1 MAPIATLDLKPSL
14 ASTILDPMV
23 FPSSSADKRLRE
35 LWYMHG
41 EPHSTK
47 FSNPKL
53 TSVAALVEHNAAT
66 QPSQPA
72 FIYPVGNSF
81 DILDWAQVHQLSCKA
96 SEYYREQFQRQ
107 LDIANDIGKQPT
119 FALLGTGSSIAYL
132 ITQIALN
139 RLRVRT
145 LLLSNKNSTET
156 RNHLLKVCNA
166 VAIIVDEAN
175 EASLRGDDDGCE
187 LPVTQLVGLNELQR
201 RSGIDGKTLVAYE
214 TNDEWNLHSMII
226 HSSGSTG
233 VPKPIIHTNRSLCQI
248 GRMYRLMPE
257 YFIENWYLC
266 FPLFHIAGLSIALSG
281 IPNGLPTTLPPEK
294 WPPAPSAILSAWKTL
309 DSLGY
314 PADCLHCAPS
324 VIEDLVE
331 YISLTTKDFTPF
343 TRLKVLQPG
352 GAPLL
357 PTTLSKLQSL
367 GVNIKTTYGTTETGP
382 PFRTI
387 PHTRENPDVYRFRNL
402 YPESPFVR
410 MEPVGEGLFECVVY
424 KGFPLAAELWLDDD
438 APNPYRTGDLFL
450 EEPPASGYFVLQGRR
465 DDILVHSNGEKSHAA
480 ALAMALEEDK
490 TSVVKKTAV
499 FGTGKPCPSVV
510 VEVDWDRVDSQ
521 RLGKNLEE
529 AVWSSVSCVNEK
541 SPMYSR
547 IPRQLMLILER
558 GETLPVTP
566 KGNVRRNIAWGL
578 FGHRVEDLYDRFL
591 GKSETVPCL
600 TDGPIDEGGSSTMQT
615 VQEVVADTFGV
626 MVEEVKPDRNWYELG
641 LDSLKAVE
649 IRSKLVRSFGNFPLM
664 FVFEYPTAE
673 GLFNFL
679 RRSGDAT
686 FSANG
691 MINKERHEWIK
702 STIQRLNSEVDHWAQ
717 STGSTA
723 ECNDGEVVYLT
734 GASGSLG
741 NALLE
746 VLVQLSSVKAVYCAV
761 RGTDPQARV
770 VESLRARGYPEE
782 IYQSDKIRG
791 IGYDMTDERLGVDQ
805 QTYQKLA
812 DEVTVVMHNAWKLDF
827 NQPVQ
832 QFEADCL
839 RGTMSLMSF
848 CLKGKKKTLSFM
860 SSVAAA
866 MGSPAGTVVPELPLG
881 PDPANA
887 LATGYA
893 QSKFIVE
900 QLTQHYASS
909 HNVPVRVLRVGQL
922 CGHTRLG
929 TWNHTEMWPIMMMTG
944 LDFLSAMPVLK
955 TEVDWLPVDVCAE
968 AIQEAVLTSRE
979 ASYTVTNLT
988 NPDTISWD
996 ELLETLE
1003 EASGRQFERLAMRE
1017 WVARLE
1023 AKSNG
1028 STGAN
1033 QTPAMKL
1040 LGFFQAMAEGGG
1052 NGEGVTFKTRADSG
1066 RHVDVAMVRGWLDS
1080 WRQEGKLV

>member
-14 ASTILDPMV
+14 APTTLDPMV
-23 FPSSSADKRLRE
+23 FPSPSADKRLRE

-96 SEYYREQFQRQ
+96 SEYYGEQFHGQ
-107 LDIANDIGKQPT
+107 LDAANETGQQPT
-119 FALLGTGSSIAYL
+119 FALLGTGSSISYL
-132 ITQIALN
+132 IAQIALS

-145 LLLSNKNSTET
+145 LLLSNENSAET
-156 RNHLLKVCNA
+156 RHHLLKVCNA
-166 VAIIVDEAN
+166 VAVI
-175 EASLRGDDDGCE
+175 
-187 LPVTQLVGLNELQR
+187 LVGLNELQR
-201 RSGIDGKTLVAYE
+201 RSDMDEKTLAAYE

-233 VPKPIIHTNRSLCQI
+233 VPKPIVHTNRSLCQI
-248 GRMYRLMPE
+248 GRMYKLMPE

-294 WPPAPSAILSAWKTL
+294 WPPAPSAILSAWNTL

-331 YISLTTKDFTPF
+331 YISLTTKDFTPL
-343 TRLKVLQPG
+343 TKLKVLQPG

-382 PFRTI
+382 PLRTI

-410 MEPVGEGLFECVVY
+410 MEPAGEGLFEFVVY

-438 APNPYRTGDLFL
+438 DDDAPKPYRTSDLFL
-450 EEPPASGYFVLQGRR
+450 KEPPASGYFVLQGRR

-490 TSVVKKTAV
+490 TSAVKKTAV

-510 VEVDWDRVDSQ
+510 VEVDWDRVDDQ
-521 RLGKNLEE
+521 RLGKDLEE
-529 AVWSSVSCVNEK
+529 AVWSAVSRVNEK
-541 SPMYSR
+541 TPTYSR
-547 IPRQLMLILER
+547 IPRQLMLILAR
-558 GETLPVTP
+558 GEALPVTP
-566 KGNVRRNIAWGL
+566 KGNVRRTIAWGL
-578 FGHRVEDLYDRFL
+578 FGHRVEDSYDGFL
-591 GKSETVPCL
+591 GKSETVPGL
-600 TDGPIDEGGSSTMQT
+600 IVDGPVDEGGSPTMQT
-615 VQEVVADTFGV
+615 VQDAVADTFGV
-626 MVEEVKPDRNWYELG
+626 MVKEVRPDGNWYDLG

-673 GLFNFL
+673 ALFDFL
-679 RRSGDAT
+679 IRSGDAT
-686 FSANG
+686 FSANDK
-691 MINKERHEWIK
+691 INKERHEWIK
-702 STIQRLNSEVDHWAQ
+702 STVRRLNGEVDNWAQ
-717 STGSTA
+717 STESSTA
-723 ECNDGEVVYLT
+723 DAKDCEVVYLT

-770 VESLRARGYPEE
+770 TESLKARGYPEN

-791 IGYDMTDERLGVDQ
+791 IGYDMTDERLGVDRR
-805 QTYQKLA
+805 TYRKLA
-812 DEVTVVMHNAWKLDF
+812 DEVTVVMHNAWKLDY

-848 CLKGKKKTLSFM
+848 CLGGKKKKTFSFM

-866 MGSPAGTVVPELPLG
+866 MGSPAGTVIPELPLG

-900 QLTQHYASS
+900 QLARHYASS
-909 HNVPVRVLRVGQL
+909 RGVPVRVLRVGQL

-929 TWNHTEMWPIMMMTG
+929 TWNHTEMWPIMMTAG
-944 LDFLSAMPVLK
+944 LDFLSAMPALE

-968 AIQEAVLTSRE
+968 AVREAVFSSRE
-979 ASYTVTNLT
+979 AASYTVTNLT
-988 NPDTISWD
+988 NPETISWD
-996 ELLETLE
+996 ELLEALE
-1003 EASGRQFERLAMRE
+1003 EASGRQLERLDMRE
-1017 WVARLE
+1017 
-1023 AKSNG
+1023 
-1028 STGAN
+1028 
-1033 QTPAMKL
+1033 
-1040 LGFFQAMAEGGG
+1040 
-1052 NGEGVTFKTRADSG
+1052 
-1066 RHVDVAMVRGWLDS
+1066 
-1080 WRQEGKLV
+1080 